1 MYTLSEIYMEW
12 YTVSEKRHYSCG
24 GWFLY
29 DKGKEFKLL
38 CSIKT
43 WYIYMELQYSTDRW
57 LVVLV
62 RNRARVL
69 CNNLRPIYGIFYI
82 IENSVNVEVFGRPS
96 KKQGRHR
103 CSKGSGLLNQFINV
117 HLFWPTCSPHRAHPM
132 CNKWSFIWPC
142 KSLSNVSLH
151 TKNI

>member
-1 MYTLSEIYMEW
+1 MVGGSYMTKGKSSSYYAALKHDIYM
-12 YTVSEKRHYSCG
+12 K
-24 GWFLY
+24 
-29 DKGKEFKLL
+29 
-38 CSIKT
+38 
-43 WYIYMELQYSTDRW
+43 LQYSTDRW

-117 HLFWPTCSPHRAHPM
+117 HLF
-132 CNKWSFIWPC
+132 
-142 KSLSNVSLH
+142 
-151 TKNI
+151 